1 MKKMKV
7 NLNAES
13 ITSFDEYKALINKLI
28 ENNELRAFRLSPRY
42 YEISKNSW
50 IIDKYI
56 VKDGVVDEALTENT
70 LSAYDITIKNK
81 YALTIPVKMIDDG
94 SLICFGHSSLSKVI
108 STESGYINKL
118 TLDELKKYNLNENGD
133 KIPTLKEA
141 LEHIDGKIP
150 LILDIKNDG
159 MVGKFEESVIS
170 MIDGYIK
177 THKGYGKIAIMST
190 NPYTLE
196 YFLNNY
202 PYVTRILKSGKF
214 DNKMYGSIPTKK
226 LTKLKLYNITE
237 ADFICYSHNDL
248 PYRKIK
254 KHKPAGVIA
263 HTVYNQNQYIRVAP
277 YCDNIIFSGFKPYI

>member
-1 MKKMKV
+1 MKKMRV

-13 ITSFDEYKALINKLI
+13 TANFDEYKALVNKII
-28 ENNELRAFRLSPRY
+28 EENELKEFRLSPRY

-56 VKDGVVDEALTENT
+56 ARDGVCEEGLTENT
-70 LSAYDITIKNK
+70 LSAYDVAIKNK
-81 YALTIPVKMIDDG
+81 YALSIPVKMIDDG

-108 STESGYINKL
+108 SSESGYINKM
-118 TLDELKKYNLNENGD
+118 TLDELKNFNLNENGE
-133 KIPTLKEA
+133 KIPTLREA
-141 LEHIDGKIP
+141 LDHIDGKIP
-150 LILDIKNDG
+150 VILDIKNDG
-159 MVGKFEESVIS
+159 MVGKFEESIITLV
-170 MIDGYIK
+170 DNYIK
-177 THKGYGKIAIMST
+177 SHKKYGDIAIMSS

-214 DNKMYGSIPTKK
+214 ETKMYGSIPAKK
-226 LTKLKLYNITE
+226 LTKLKLYKITQ
-237 ADFICYSHNDL
+237 ADFICYSHTDL

-263 HTVYNQNQYIRVAP
+263 HTVFNQNQYIKVAP